1 MAIRDEAATF
11 PRTKR
16 MTADAELALGP
27 TLRRALSAGLLDEE
41 SPAALFYDLDAFR
54 DRLGALRRA
63 FPGALHA
70 LAVKACPLAGLLCP
84 AIDMGFGLEVASE
97 GELAIARRLAAPV
110 DRVVFDSPAKTRREI
125 AAALSAGHRLNINSL
140 EELARVA
147 EAMERPSPPR
157 PASIGLRINPGIEG
171 ASIEA
176 TFTGGRG
183 AKFGVA
189 IDEDRDAIAKAFA
202 SYPWLDG
209 LHVHAGSQGVPPDR
223 LVSAVGRVV
232 ELAGELTARG
242 AKIRVLDIGG
252 GLPVRYRPSDPA
264 PDFAAYA
271 AALEQRVPSLFS
283 GPWRIVTEFGRAVF
297 APCGFAASRVEY
309 AQRGMAILHVG
320 ADLFVR
326 PAYRPD
332 DWYHEIEVFDPTG
345 QPKSGPVR
353 GWSIAGPLCFSGDF
367 LARDRPLP
375 PIAEGDI
382 VAVRDAGAY
391 TLSMWS
397 KYNSRLAPAV
407 FGFDERGF
415 ELLKPRETVEELLRF
430 WGDPSPGG
438 HRH

>member
-1 MAIRDEAATF
+1 VAIHDEAATF
-11 PRTKR
+11 PRTTR
-16 MTADAELALGP
+16 MTALVDITLGP
-27 TLRRALSAGLLDEE
+27 TLRRALSAGLLNDA

-54 DRLGALRRA
+54 DRLGALSRA

-70 LAVKACPLAGLLCP
+70 LAVKACPLPGLLRP
-84 AIDMGFGLEVASE
+84 AIDLGFGLEVASE
-97 GELAIARRLAAPV
+97 GELAMAQRLATPV

-125 AAALSAGHRLNINSL
+125 EAALSAGHRLNINSL
-140 EELARVA
+140 AELARVA
-147 EAMERPSPPR
+147 EVMERPSPPR

-189 IDEDRDAIAKAFA
+189 LDEDRDAIAKAFA
-202 SYPWLDG
+202 THPWLDG
-209 LHVHAGSQGVPPDR
+209 LHVHAGSQGVPLDM
-223 LVSAVGRVV
+223 LVEAVGRVV
-232 ELAGELTARG
+232 ELAGDLTARG
-242 AKIRVLDIGG
+242 ATIRVVDIGG
-252 GLPVRYRPSDPA
+252 GLPVRYRPSDRA
-264 PDFAAYA
+264 ADFAAYA

-309 AQRGMAILHVG
+309 AQRGVAVIHLG

-326 PAYRPD
+326 PAYRPV
-332 DWYHEIEVFDPTG
+332 DWHHEIEVFDPTG
-345 QPKSGPVR
+345 QPKSGPES

-397 KYNSRLAPAV
+397 KYNSRLSPAV
-407 FGFDERGF
+407 HGFDQRGF

-430 WGDPSPGG
+430 WGDPGPVG
-438 HRH
+438 